1 MELKR
6 ETICENTLEIIT
18 EYYRLNTEP
27 LFSVLS
33 DSCVWLGTGN
43 LLVSGAAAIKDL
55 FKDGFIMPAY
65 RLEEPDFR
73 QIETGDEGQLIVLGQ
88 YALYPDKDARLIS
101 AAKQRATFCY
111 RQEKGEWRLFHMHVS
126 NEWSELV
133 GDEVFPVQI
142 STQTYRYV
150 KKLLAESGC
159 RKSPPLVIKT
169 DIANQFVDTNMVI
182 YIQAMDR
189 NCILHMLGERKQVSR
204 ALKDLQEQLPPNFYR
219 IHRSFCVN
227 GDYVAKIERYCVT
240 LITGEELPVPK
251 MRYTQIREELTA
263 LIEKRKEKDEKRA

>member
-101 AAKQRATFCY
+101 AAKQRATF
-111 RQEKGEWRLFHMHVS
+111 R
-126 NEWSELV
+126 
-133 GDEVFPVQI
+133 
-142 STQTYRYV
+142 
-150 KKLLAESGC
+150 
-159 RKSPPLVIKT
+159 
-169 DIANQFVDTNMVI
+169 
-182 YIQAMDR
+182 
-189 NCILHMLGERKQVSR
+189 
-204 ALKDLQEQLPPNFYR
+204 
-219 IHRSFCVN
+219 CV
-227 GDYVAKIERYCVT
+227 
-240 LITGEELPVPK
+240 
-251 MRYTQIREELTA
+251 
-263 LIEKRKEKDEKRA
+263 